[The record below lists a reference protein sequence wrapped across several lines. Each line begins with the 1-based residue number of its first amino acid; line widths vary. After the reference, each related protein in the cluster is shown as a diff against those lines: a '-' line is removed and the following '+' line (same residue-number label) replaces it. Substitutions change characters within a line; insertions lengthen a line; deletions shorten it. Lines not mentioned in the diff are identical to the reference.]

1 MCVKT
6 SVDLRYIRGQ
16 RFFVE
21 ISLDGTKRRHYTK
34 RIARRETADG
44 VKARYDRLKGLSAR
58 VFDTKTGE
66 II

>member
-6 SVDLRYIRGQ
+6 NIDLRYIRGQ
-16 RFFVE
+16 RFLVE
-21 ISLDGTKRRHYTK
+21 ISLDRIRRRYYTK

-44 VKARYDRLKGLSAR
+44 VRARYDGLKGLSAR